1 MDDQWGLDARDGP
14 SYERVGQD
22 MGLRLAVEPVDGLA
36 DALAVKYYLVLTP
49 KPIHD

>member
-14 SYERVGQD
+14 SYEGVGQD
-22 MGLRLAVEPVDGLA
+22 MGLRLTVEPVDGPTNA
-36 DALAVKYYLVLTP
+36 PAVKYYPVLTL